1 MVRVLSLLSLVLISF
16 TSCQFSEDLY
26 INEDGTGKM
35 EFSFNGD
42 QLMQMAGD
50 EMAKGEKESIDST
63 LVFKDFLNQKEDSIA
78 ALSAEE
84 QAKLKALEPLSMK
97 MLMNPQEKKMLF
109 SVLTDFKDVNQ
120 LQDMMQAMK
129 TMSQL
134 DKPKEENTV
143 EVNPLDAFDTGE
155 LTQLSYSMKGNTFM
169 RSLVITDKEQYKT
182 VTDSLEQATMMFAG
196 STYTL
201 NYHFPRKIKSVSNE
215 AAVIAEDG
223 KSVSVEYE
231 FIKYLTDPESMN
243 LEVVLEDN

>member
-50 EMAKGEKESIDST
+50 EMTKGENEIIDST
-63 LVFKDFLNQKEDSIA
+63 LVFKDFLNQKKDSIA
-78 ALSAEE
+78 TLSLEE
-84 QAKLKALEPLSMK
+84 QVKLKALEPLSMK

-182 VTDSLEQATMMFAG
+182 VTDSLEQAAMMFAG